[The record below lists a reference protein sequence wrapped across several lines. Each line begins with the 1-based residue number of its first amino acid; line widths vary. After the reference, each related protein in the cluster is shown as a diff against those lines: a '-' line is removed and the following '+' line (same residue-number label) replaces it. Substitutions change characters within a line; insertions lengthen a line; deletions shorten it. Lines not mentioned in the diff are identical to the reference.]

1 MKMKLSLIDTI
12 KFSGEINHV
21 KWIKEQAQLYAEG
34 VINPITK
41 ACSSAYH
48 NKKFKVPGAYGS
60 AATVWSKRQ
69 GSILLIECSA
79 AKFLTG
85 HNVFG
90 DDDLPRLVTAIFKA
104 VCRHLGIKPTSNEK
118 SAIKNGNVRLYRL
131 DLATHIK
138 LPTHIAVCDFIQALK
153 TQLVF
158 TRRSFSTYADQSI
171 YIDQG
176 SDMKS
181 TKFYD
186 KWEELLFHKLPN
198 SLPDKEFIKN
208 HAKNMLRIEM
218 TFRNRFLKDSGMSI
232 VSDFNIKQAQNIIK
246 DEIFS
251 LNLTDQS
258 LLQGNH
264 KYKLGGL
271 KNCLLALHSSG
282 FNLKKLFNERQIKE
296 HSKEIFKKTGIN
308 ILTPSSAIKF
318 SMIPVKKYLAKLD
331 F

>member
-1 MKMKLSLIDTI
+1 MKMKLSLIDTL
-12 KFSGEINHV
+12 KFSGEINHA
-21 KWIKEQAQLYAEG
+21 KWINEQAQLYAEG

-69 GSILLIECSA
+69 GNILLIECSA

-90 DDDLPRLVTAIFKA
+90 DDDLPHLVTAIFQS

-118 SAIKNGNVRLYRL
+118 SAIKNGCVRLYRL

-138 LPTHIAVCDFIQALK
+138 LPTHIDVCDFIQALK

-181 TKFYD
+181 IKFYD

-198 SLPDKEFIKN
+198 SLLDKEFIEDYV
-208 HAKNMLRIEM
+208 KNMLRIEM
-218 TFRNRFLKDSGMSI
+218 TFRNRFLKDNGISM
-232 VSDFNIKQAQNIIK
+232 VSDFNIKQLQNFMK
-246 DEIFS
+246 KEIS
-251 LNLTDQS
+251 NLNLTNQS
-258 LLQGNH
+258 LLQGDH

-282 FNLKKLFNERQIKE
+282 FNLKTIISKRQIKE

-308 ILTPSSAIKF
+308 ILTPSSSLKF
-318 SMIPVKKYLAKLD
+318 SMIPVKKYLMKLD